1 MMEYKLK
8 DLKPQAFFK
17 FFEEISRIPHG
28 SGNTKRI
35 ADYLV
40 AFAQNHGLC
49 YHRDEA
55 GNVVIF
61 KAGTAGYEDKNPVIL
76 QGHMDMVCQKDADCP
91 LDMTKDPLELV
102 VEGDIL
108 RANGTTLGADDGIAM
123 AMFLAILEDETI
135 AHPPL
140 EVVLTND
147 EEIGLLGATAMDMS
161 MLKGRRMLNVDTFG
175 EGFFTAGSAGGAYA
189 TMETELDW
197 QNYEGTLVEIKISGL
212 RGGHSAGAVT
222 PAFANADQEMARLLR
237 KINAQVASFAGGTAA
252 NAVPRECVAVVVAN
266 DVEAVCNAHIAQL
279 KERCTEPNAQVTV
292 TYLPATKTR
301 VLSEASSRKVI
312 SVLADIPNG
321 VQEWNP
327 DNPKQL
333 LTSLNLGIVKLEE
346 KLSLLTYVRS
356 NLNSN
361 RDALLARLEAFAK
374 EMDCAYEE
382 SGTYSAWEFRKDSPL
397 RETMTR
403 LFREQYGR
411 EPSVRVTHAGLE
423 GGAFGDK
430 LPGLDCVSTGP
441 IAHDVHTTRERLVIS
456 SIRPCYDFLTAILKE
471 L

>member
-1 MMEYKLK
+1 MEYKLK
-8 DLKPQAFFK
+8 DLQPRGFFK
-17 FFEEISRIPHG
+17 YFEEISRIPHG
-28 SGNTKRI
+28 SGNTV
-35 ADYLV
+35 AMANYLID
-40 AFAQNHGLC
+40 FAQSHNLRH
-49 YHRDEA
+49 HRDGA

-61 KAGTAGYEDKNPVIL
+61 KDGTAGYENKNPVIL

-108 RANGTTLGADDGIAM
+108 RANGTTLGADDGIAV
-123 AMFLAILEDETI
+123 AMFLAILEDDTI
-135 AHPPL
+135 PHPPL

-147 EEIGLLGATAMDMS
+147 EEIGLLGAGAMDMS

-175 EGFFTAGSAGGAYA
+175 QGSFTAGSAGGAYV

-197 QNYEGTLVEIKISGL
+197 QEYEGPLLEIQLGGL

-222 PAFANADQEMARLLR
+222 PAFANANQEMARLLR
-237 KINAQVASFAGGTAA
+237 KLNARVVSFAGGTAS
-252 NAVPRECVAVVVAN
+252 NAVPRVCTAVVVA
-266 DVEAVCNAHIAQL
+266 DQVEDICDAHIAQL
-279 KERCTEPNAQVTV
+279 KERCVEPDAQITV
-292 TYLPATKTR
+292 TYLPTAKTR
-301 VLSEASSRKVI
+301 VLSQASSQKLI

-327 DNPKQL
+327 DNPEQL

-346 KLSLLTYVRS
+346 KLYLMTYIRS

-361 RDALLARLEAFAK
+361 RDALLERLKTFAREKGCTCEL
-374 EMDCAYEE
+374 
-382 SGTYSAWEFRKDSPL
+382 SGIYSAWEFRKDSPL

-403 LFREQYGR
+403 IFREQYGY
-411 EPSVRVTHAGLE
+411 EPTVRVTHAGLE

-441 IAHDVHTTRERLVIS
+441 IAYDVHTTRERLEIS
-456 SIRPCYDFLTAILKE
+456 SIGKCSDFVAAILKE